1 MDMIHLLEVLKPASD
16 VMTVQITNDKNGWD
30 LFSDLLKVILPA
42 AATAG
47 VAWIAMNKSHRQF
60 EKMSERQAEE
70 FRTGIRQQTRT
81 LMIHT
86 QLATEVE
93 LNKEI
98 CRSLREVC
106 GQYLSLALEAR
117 QYYSKSKIA
126 DMAVQNGDESKV
138 TQRDSYQ
145 EKFLE
150 TWQKTSSAK
159 IVLMSFLDPS
169 LDEHFF
175 ESVVQ
180 VEELLFG
187 EDVEF
192 GASVGSCM
200 AECRHYIDL
209 KHKEIMKL
217 HKTIAEGQGS

>member
-16 VMTVQITNDKNGWD
+16 VVTVQISNDRNGWD
-30 LFSDLLKVILPA
+30 LFNDLLKVILPA

-47 VAWIAMNKSHRQF
+47 VAWIAMNKSHKQF
-60 EKMSERQAEE
+60 ERMSERQSEE

-81 LMIHT
+81 LMVHT

-98 CRSLREVC
+98 CRSLRDIC
-106 GQYLSLALEAR
+106 GQYLSFAMEAR
-117 QYYSKSKIA
+117 QYYSKSIIA
-126 DMAVQNGDESKV
+126 DKAVQNGDESQAKP
-138 TQRDSYQ
+138 RDFYH

-150 TWQKTSSAK
+150 IWQKSSSAK
-159 IVLMSFLDPS
+159 VVLMSFLDPE
-169 LDEHFF
+169 LDAHFF

-192 GASVGSCM
+192 GTSIGSCM

-209 KHKEIMKL
+209 KHKEIMRL
-217 HKTIAEGQGS
+217 HKNITEENNF